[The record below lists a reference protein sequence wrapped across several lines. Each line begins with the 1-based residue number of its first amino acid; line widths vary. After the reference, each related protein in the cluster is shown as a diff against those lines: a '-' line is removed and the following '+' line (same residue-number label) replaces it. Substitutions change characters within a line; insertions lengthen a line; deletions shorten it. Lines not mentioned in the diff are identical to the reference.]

1 MRFEMEEISTGG
13 GCEHI
18 LIQYPDLGVCV
29 LINND
34 HQKVPK
40 LGECYDIGVYK
51 LEPEGWMGEH
61 FDGMFE
67 TFDNFDKR
75 TIVSR
80 TQGYLEGKG
89 FEKKTMYNHMYSL
102 TFTVI
107 NGSETGEETTP
118 EEVRYAIKKRL
129 ESISD
134 DELMECLGYP
144 DDTYKEE

>member
-18 LIQYPDLGVCV
+18 LIKYPDLGVCV

-34 HQKVPK
+34 CQKVPK
-40 LGECYDIGVYK
+40 LGECYDIGVYN

-61 FDGMFE
+61 FEGMFE

-75 TIVSR
+75 TIVVR

-89 FEKKTMYNHMYSL
+89 LEKCDYESIVDKALKQIKEDVEDGDL
-102 TFTVI
+102 TAI
-107 NGSETGEETTP
+107 EELL
-118 EEVRYAIKKRL
+118 KRL
-129 ESISD
+129 P
-134 DELMECLGYP
+134 MEEIKGYL
-144 DDTYKEE
+144 KEDV